1 MPFPLS
7 RQGSIT
13 IDPPSSEELDL
24 RAITTSVEQAL
35 LKTNAA
41 RLTVDDQSGALSF
54 RGGVFRLAAF
64 LVAGGDPLVPI
75 TSGHIHFSQQGS
87 QVVIHYRI
95 TFGQML
101 VIVTLMAVII
111 WYSVSPE
118 YTYFAVLAWPWLFIG
133 NYLLTLY
140 RFPRLLRAAAIGT
153 TGRHGSLTL

>member
-7 RQGSIT
+7 RHGSIT

-35 LKTNAA
+35 LKANPV

-54 RGGVFRLAAF
+54 RCGVFRLAAF
-64 LVAGGDPLVPI
+64 LVAGDQMILI
-75 TSGHIHFSQQGS
+75 TSGHIHFSQQGG

-101 VIVTLMAVII
+101 VIVTLMAVVI
-111 WYSVSPE
+111 WRVVSP
-118 YTYFAVLAWPWLFIG
+118 ADIRMPVLAWLWLFVG
-133 NYLLTLY
+133 NYLLTLW
-140 RFPRLLRAAAIGT
+140 RFPRFLRAAAT
-153 TGRHGSLTL
+153 TATTKRQRDLSL